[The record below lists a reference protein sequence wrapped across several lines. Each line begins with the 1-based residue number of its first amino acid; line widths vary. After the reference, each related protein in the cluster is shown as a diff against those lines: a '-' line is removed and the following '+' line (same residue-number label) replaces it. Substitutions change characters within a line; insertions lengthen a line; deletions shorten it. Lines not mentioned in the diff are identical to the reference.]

1 MMAQFQG
8 FSTTNL
14 DEFVL
19 SPAQF
24 SDFMI
29 NADDCSHPLGALYT
43 STVRVLHYAFWL
55 AKQKATLARQEYKEL
70 LKKLGWEGE
79 EKRYLKLEAA
89 FNIFLP
95 YELAQVELH
104 TLFQI
109 AGNLKKYSSVI
120 SQMKTL
126 ATITQDKVRGYLKQ
140 CRKARA
146 KREDTEED
154 AATIWQLIDGKRACQ
169 IGPIYDQPTGV
180 MLEFMMNAE
189 SRTAQAIISDA
200 VVIRYESKYQFL
212 QEASSV
218 SDNVTQEL
226 EVTEYSAPTDGVE
239 TAPANLYESWDADQV
254 TAESDLTESET
265 SDYSQECDEDEDVQG
280 AWSFEPEEK
289 DDSIDDYEFL
299 TSSVQVETF
308 PITLSSTPQLTP
320 VELLIQTFQTAST
333 WEEIS
338 KALKTHEDC
347 KQAAWKAL
355 TRTERERVMEITPCT
370 IKRLSHAKREGL
382 IADFREFSSGVYEI
396 RYYGSLL
403 WETVFEYRMEEF
415 FAQLLRVFQKLD

>member
-1 MMAQFQG
+1 MMTQFQG
-8 FSTTNL
+8 FSTTSL
-14 DEFVL
+14 DELVI
-19 SPAQF
+19 SSAQF
-24 SDFMI
+24 SDFMT

-95 YELAQVELH
+95 HELAQVELH

-140 CRKARA
+140 CRKSRA
-146 KREDTEED
+146 KREETEED
-154 AATIWQLIDGKRACQ
+154 TATIWQLIDGKRACQ
-169 IGPIYDQPTGV
+169 IGPIYDQPIGV
-180 MLEFMMNAE
+180 ILEFMMNAE

-218 SDNVTQEL
+218 SDNVTQEV
-226 EVTEYSAPTDGVE
+226 EVTEYSAPNNEVE
-239 TAPANLYESWDADQV
+239 TAPANSYESWDADQV
-254 TAESDLTESET
+254 SVEPDFTESET
-265 SDYSQECDEDEDVQG
+265 SDYSQECDEDEDFQG
-280 AWSFEPEEK
+280 TWSFEPEEE

-299 TSSVQVETF
+299 TSSVEVETN
-308 PITLSSTPQLTP
+308 QLAP
-320 VELLIQTFQTAST
+320 VDLLIQIFRTANS

-338 KALKTHEDC
+338 KGLRAYENC
-347 KQAAWKAL
+347 KQAAWDAL
-355 TRTERERVMEITPCT
+355 TRTQRSRVMEMTPHT
-370 IKRLSHAKREGL
+370 IKRLNHAKREGL
-382 IADFREFSSGVYEI
+382 IADFRELDSGVYEI
-396 RYYGSLL
+396 RYNGSLL
-403 WETVFEYRMEEF
+403 WETVFEYRVEEF
-415 FAQLLRVFQKLD
+415 FTRLVTQRRAQV